1 MHVVSCLKIKQHT
14 HIEKLYLFKIS
25 RTLVLL
31 EVNVT
36 NYANGISKETM
47 SVELTEKK
55 ENVYNTKAKCK
66 HVDLMNMSTKHHRH
80 FVQAVDVF

>member
-1 MHVVSCLKIKQHT
+1 
-14 HIEKLYLFKIS
+14 
-25 RTLVLL
+25 LL

-66 HVDLMNMSTKHHRH
+66 HV
-80 FVQAVDVF
+80 